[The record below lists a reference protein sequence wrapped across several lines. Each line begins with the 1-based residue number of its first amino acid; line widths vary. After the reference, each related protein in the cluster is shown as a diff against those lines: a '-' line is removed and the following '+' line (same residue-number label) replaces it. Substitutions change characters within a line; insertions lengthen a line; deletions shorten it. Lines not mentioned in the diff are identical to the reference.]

1 MKMYHPECLILSVVF
16 RYARF
21 MYPQLL
27 QLKLGRGS
35 RSLTYTDGIQINL
48 RKNRRCSSTL

>member
-1 MKMYHPECLILSVVF
+1 MYHPECLILSVVF